1 MKVEVFERPKQIAE
15 YLSVLIR
22 KLTDK
27 SDISISLSGGS
38 TPEKIYSHLADIQ
51 PPLSWNK
58 INLYWG
64 DERMVPPDDPESN
77 FLMVKNSLFNKII
90 SPKNNI
96 HRIKGENDPKSEIGR
111 YSEIINESNNGRLD
125 LILLGLGTDGHTASI
140 FPGTNLFDSNKTCV
154 ISEHPQANRL
164 EYQLQVK

>member
-51 PPLSWNK
+51 PPISWNK

-64 DERMVPPDDPESN
+64 DERMVPPDDPVQN
-77 FLMVKNSLFNKII
+77 LCLLYFFLAVSDCYRADLEPALQTPVQTI
-90 SPKNNI
+90 SKLSCS
-96 HRIKGENDPKSEIGR
+96 R
-111 YSEIINESNNGRLD
+111 
-125 LILLGLGTDGHTASI
+125 
-140 FPGTNLFDSNKTCV
+140 
-154 ISEHPQANRL
+154 
-164 EYQLQVK
+164 